1 MESNSAVPEVNVCS
15 AAMRLMLQI
24 LNWDF
29 QHNKNAKGGK
39 NGIDVYSAEVR
50 YEGARRSDCVLVQVK
65 MERTYEKLWQS
76 AYALHHSPILLF
88 SPQLVKENF
97 EILDSSVISTLYR
110 TVHLLSQLSLTIEI
124 VLSIMSDSL

>member
-1 MESNSAVPEVNVCS
+1 MCNVFNLFNCQTFYCWAQDAALSVTNKIMESNSAVPEVNVCS

-50 YEGARRSDCVLVQVK
+50 YEGARRSDCVLVQVTDGK
-65 MERTYEKLWQS
+65 NL
-76 AYALHHSPILLF
+76 
-88 SPQLVKENF
+88 
-97 EILDSSVISTLYR
+97 
-110 TVHLLSQLSLTIEI
+110 
-124 VLSIMSDSL
+124 